1 VHCRSKRPGN
11 PYSGHTVGCHLQRRM
26 TEKMKLTQFFLLCS
40 VLFLSPYVVNF
51 VLLFPGLHTHQA
63 GIILVTGASS
73 GIGLSAAIA
82 LARKGYTVVAGV
94 RREHDASYIKSVE
107 PSLIPIILDVTKDS
121 HVERSVQTVEQ
132 YKERYGLQFVGLVNN
147 AGVSKGLPLEIQ
159 PFSFVEQV
167 YGVNTFGLLKVTK
180 EFIPLLRRSK
190 GRIINVGSVAGHLAT
205 AGGSTYAG
213 TKHALEAI
221 SDSLRR
227 ELFHHEVS
235 VSLVEPAFVETAIFG
250 KSMSS
255 NDPVSKLS
263 KEDYSLYQIMFDKRE
278 ATMEKNIRL
287 ASSTSVT
294 DEAITHA
301 MQSLYPHSRYVVA
314 NVQGIPAVVLMKLF
328 WLLPDRVADF
338 ILHKN
343 MTGYP
348 AVLLFALAL
357 GSFGISGKFI
367 LALFRKLDHL
377 W

>member
-1 VHCRSKRPGN
+1 MHCRSKRPGN

-159 PFSFVEQV
+159 PFSFVE
-167 YGVNTFGLLKVTK
+167 
-180 EFIPLLRRSK
+180 R
-190 GRIINVGSVAGHLAT
+190 A
-205 AGGSTYAG
+205 
-213 TKHALEAI
+213 
-221 SDSLRR
+221 
-227 ELFHHEVS
+227 
-235 VSLVEPAFVETAIFG
+235 
-250 KSMSS
+250 
-255 NDPVSKLS
+255 
-263 KEDYSLYQIMFDKRE
+263 
-278 ATMEKNIRL
+278 
-287 ASSTSVT
+287 
-294 DEAITHA
+294 
-301 MQSLYPHSRYVVA
+301 
-314 NVQGIPAVVLMKLF
+314 
-328 WLLPDRVADF
+328 
-338 ILHKN
+338 
-343 MTGYP
+343 
-348 AVLLFALAL
+348 
-357 GSFGISGKFI
+357 
-367 LALFRKLDHL
+367 
-377 W
+377 